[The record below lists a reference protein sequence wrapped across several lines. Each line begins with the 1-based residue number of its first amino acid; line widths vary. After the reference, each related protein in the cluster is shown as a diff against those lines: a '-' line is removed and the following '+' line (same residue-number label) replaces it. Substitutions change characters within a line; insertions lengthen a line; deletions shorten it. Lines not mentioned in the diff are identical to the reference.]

1 MKSGFMVFWMLGEYP
16 GNRLFQQNEL
26 SECLKYMESLRNC
39 AGYEFVGM
47 VSQNPDSVGKP
58 GVSDKLPED
67 YSWSKQHR
75 GDQIESE
82 FKTII
87 GGRSRG

>member
-1 MKSGFMVFWMLGEYP
+1 MVFWMLDGFP
-16 GNRLFQQNEL
+16 GNQLFQPNEL
-26 SECLKYMESLRNC
+26 SQCLKRMEEIRKC
-39 AGYEFVGM
+39 PGYEFVTM
-47 VSQNPDSVGKP
+47 ASQNPDSVGKP

-75 GDQIESE
+75 GDQIETE